1 MSDTDSKLDSLT
13 LVQKLFPNDDLGLL
27 EPLNVNTKNNES
39 PSFRQFVTD
48 TKNSW
53 SSMQRKHKNE
63 KLNPGIPVEFVTGE
77 VQSKPFLNVRNFFIF
92 YFILNSTKAYVN
104 HLIIYWYLSIG
115 LILS

>member
-13 LVQKLFPNDDLGLL
+13 LVQKLFPNDDLGLF
-27 EPLNVNTKNNES
+27 ETLNVNTKNNES

-63 KLNPGIPVEFVTGE
+63 KLNPGMPVEFVTGE
-77 VQSKPFLNVRNFFIF
+77 IQRKSFLNVRKTFYIQF
-92 YFILNSTKAYVN
+92 YFKFYKILPKPFDN
-104 HLIIYWYLSIG
+104 
-115 LILS
+115 